1 MLRLLI
7 VDDGIAAVADLTAAD
22 RTGDGELDILGQQ
35 MIIPA
40 AFLAEH
46 ISRNQKTGA
55 GNRTVDAQTGSRA
68 VQEARLTQEP
78 QCIACGDPV
87 RAEVL
92 RITVAGQC
100 GILAGIVHL
109 VHLTDELRIYDVVRI
124 EYEKRVVRILTLLL
138 KNMLEQIIQRVAL
151 ADLHLIKSLV
161 HDRTGTARYLSGI
174 VRAVICNNNDIKQL

>member
-35 MIIPA
+35 MIIPS

-55 GNRTVDAQTGSRA
+55 GNRTVNAQTGSRA

-78 QCIACGDPV
+78 QRIACGDPV

-92 RITVAGQC
+92 RIAVAGQC
-100 GILAGIVHL
+100 RILAGIVHL

-124 EYEKRVVRILTLLL
+124 EYEKRIVRILTLLL

-161 HDRTGTARYLSGI
+161 HDRTGAARYLSGI